1 MILSKIIT
9 TVTSI
14 RPSCCFGCAWAEF
27 ACVVGSFEGKAAVLM
42 SRSYEW
48 PPPPSRV
55 EQMLRRSIENRLRF
69 RRLRPFASG
78 TRASPTKCRILS
90 KIQSLASSNSRQC
103 MEGKGLSLGWAQ
115 VDLAEIV
122 ISEVLDNQ
130 GAFVLVS
137 LLSHRNNDKDA
148 CMTGVRRPR
157 REWER
162 RLTS

>member
-1 MILSKIIT
+1 MI
-9 TVTSI
+9 
-14 RPSCCFGCAWAEF
+14 PS
-27 ACVVGSFEGKAAVLM
+27 S
-42 SRSYEW
+42 EW
-48 PPPPSRV
+48 PPPPTRIERTWRVNLASSR
-55 EQMLRRSIENRLRF
+55 QSSPSITRASTRLRRRFENCPNF